1 MPTVTYNNETYTC
14 TTALKGPDY
23 IHLLDAS
30 GEMTHAF
37 DIVDNF
43 TTYSITDGDWTAPTE
58 EDNCQ
63 LAVVGDD
70 GVIRSGSKRVIDIP
84 TSAAQIGAAAA
95 GHSHTPAS
103 LGAASLD
110 GSGKL
115 DTAQASADILAMDQS
130 VTIDLP
136 YAGRFVWSSAESA
149 ITITIPADETVAFP
163 IDTEIEVCQGG
174 AGAITFAAA
183 EGVSLLSL
191 DSAKTTA
198 GQFGCVCLKKINTNQ
213 WVLAGALG

>member
-1 MPTVTYNNETYTC
+1 MPTVTYNNEIYTC
-14 TTALKGPDY
+14 TTAIKGPDY
-23 IHLLDAS
+23 IHLLDAN
-30 GEMTHAF
+30 GKMTHAF
-37 DIVDNF
+37 DIVTNF

-110 GSGKL
+110 GNGKL
-115 DTAQASADILAMDQS
+115 DTAQASAYVLAIDRS

-136 YAGRFVWSSAESA
+136 YAGKFVWSSAESA
-149 ITITIPADETVAFP
+149 ITITIPTDESVAFP
-163 IDTEIEVCQGG
+163 IDTEIEICQGG
-174 AGAITFAAA
+174 DGAVTIVAA
-183 EGVSLLSL
+183 EGISLMSL
-191 DSAKTTA
+191 DNAVTLA
-198 GQFGCVCLKKINTNQ
+198 GRYGCACLKKINTNQ